1 MKKNRFRSFALSLA
15 AAIGFISFANTNV
28 PCNNQT
34 VYAVS
39 DKALVNLKYHN
50 K

>member
-28 PCNNQT
+28 PWQQSNRLCCFR
-34 VYAVS
+34 
-39 DKALVNLKYHN
+39 
-50 K
+50 